1 MTTPDRSISGL
12 PPRKPRTDASR
23 LIAANRP
30 TTSTPATGEAARPPD
45 ATAARVKVSVYLDA
59 QLRDAARAAYRATAH
74 LENDASWS
82 DMIEKAVTAEVE
94 RRQHAHNDGK
104 PFSASRDKLTP
115 GRTITG

>member
-30 TTSTPATGEAARPPD
+30 TTPAPTTGEASREPA
-45 ATAARVKVSVYLDA
+45 ATTDRVKVSVYLDA

-74 LENDASWS
+74 LEKDASWS

-94 RRQHAHNDGK
+94 RRQLVYNDGE
-104 PFSASRDKLTP
+104 PFPGSRDKLTP